1 MKNKSI
7 RILTTLAAG
16 TAAVLTAQYAYI
28 FVRPPRISAKLHKK
42 SSHEG
47 DYYAHR
53 DAAAAALAARPCARH
68 SIVSARGERLQGYY
82 YQSGAKPAKRIVFI
96 VHGYHSEHL
105 STAGMFADYYL
116 SRGIDVFCCDNV
128 ASGESGGRIIGYS
141 VYESAD
147 CLSWLSYLKA
157 NYGED
162 IRIMLH
168 GFSMGGATVLSM
180 SDRAPDCVRC
190 IVSDSGYSSARD
202 ILYSRIGAL
211 TYVMDAINRAV
222 ARYSINASDVRGHV
236 RAARVPILFVHGR
249 EDLTVPFD
257 MGVELYSICPEPKDF
272 LWVDGARHVESMHAA
287 PALYEDKLDE
297 FTEKYL

>member
-1 MKNKSI
+1 MKSRRLKT
-7 RILTTLAAG
+7 LTALAAG
-16 TAAVLTAQYAYI
+16 TAVALAAQYVYI
-28 FVRPPRISAKLHKK
+28 FVRPPRISTKLRKK
-42 SSHEG
+42 SGHEG

-53 DAAAAALAARPCARH
+53 DTAAAALAARHCTRH

-82 YQSGAKPAKRIVFI
+82 YQRGAKPSGRIVFI

-105 STAGMFADYYL
+105 STVGMFADYYL
-116 SRGIDVFCCDNV
+116 SHGIDIFCCDNV
-128 ASGESGGRIIGYS
+128 ASGESGGRIIGYG

-157 NYGED
+157 TYGED

-180 SDRAPDCVRC
+180 SDRTPDCVKC

-211 TYVMDAINRAV
+211 TYVMDAINRAI

-272 LWVDGARHVESMHAA
+272 LWVDGARHVESMHIA
-287 PALYEDKLDE
+287 PTLYEAKLDE
-297 FTEKYL
+297 FAGKYL